1 MTAAATLRRALPL
14 KEWTTMQARA
24 ALRGWQLWRSS
35 AADGPVRYFVAR
47 WGMVRALADLDEVE
61 QWLERA
67 GAA

>member
-1 MTAAATLRRALPL
+1 
-14 KEWTTMQARA
+14 MQARA